1 MIQQKICF
9 IGASAVGKT
18 SLIRRYVDGIFSDKY
33 LTTIGVKIDK
43 KQLKVDDNDYLLMIW
58 DLEGT
63 DRFCGF
69 QPRYLRGAAA
79 YVLVIDHSRPSTFDD
94 AMALF
99 KQAQQTCDAQAFV
112 VLNKSD
118 LACKLSVEQ
127 LEQLHQLPVVS
138 ITNTSAKSGDKVE
151 ALFQT
156 IASSLDKERLAHG

>member
-1 MIQQKICF
+1 MIQLKVCF

-18 SLIRRYVDGIFSDKY
+18 SLIRRYVDGIFSEKY

-43 KQLKVDDNDYLLMIW
+43 KIVNIADDICQLMIW

-79 YVLVIDHSRPSTFDD
+79 YVIVIDHSRPTTFTDGLEIL
-94 AMALF
+94 A
-99 KQAQQTCDAQAFV
+99 QAQHHSDAPVFL

-118 LACKLSVEQ
+118 LPCQLSVEQ
-127 LEQLHQLPVVS
+127 MEQLHQLDINS
-138 ITNTSAKSGDKVE
+138 ITNTSAKSGDKVD
-151 ALFQT
+151 ALFIQ
-156 IASSLDKERLAHG
+156 IAEYIQSKRLQHG

>member
-1 MIQQKICF
+1 MIQQKVCF

-33 LTTIGVKIDK
+33 LTTIGVKIDQK
-43 KQLKVDDNDYLLMIW
+43 KVAVNDENYLLMIW

-69 QPRYLRGAAA
+69 QPRYLRGASAF
-79 YVLVIDHSRPSTFDD
+79 VLVIDHSRPSTFED

-99 KQAQQTCDAQAFV
+99 EKATSTSNAKAFI

-118 LACKLSVEQ
+118 LACQLSVEQ
-127 LEQLHQLPVVS
+127 LEVLHQMPVVAT
-138 ITNTSAKSGDKVE
+138 INTSAKSGDKVDS
-151 ALFQT
+151 LFHA
-156 IASSLDKERLAHG
+156 IASHLNEMRHAHG